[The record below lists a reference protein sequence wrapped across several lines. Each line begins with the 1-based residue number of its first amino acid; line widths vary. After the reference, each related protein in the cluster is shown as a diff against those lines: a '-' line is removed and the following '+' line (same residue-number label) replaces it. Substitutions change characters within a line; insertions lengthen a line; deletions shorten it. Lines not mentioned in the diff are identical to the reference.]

1 MLSVTNLLC
10 DHEAG
15 NERLRYGHRNTH
27 GECEATPRP
36 VVVWAVTKA
45 CNLRCVHCYAS
56 ATNAPARDELTYAQG
71 VALLDDLAAFKVP
84 AVLFSGGEPLSR
96 PDILPLIRHARSLG
110 LACTLS
116 TNGLLIDEPTAD
128 NLAESGPKYVGIS
141 IDGIESRH
149 DKLRGKSGAFTSAL
163 AAIKRCRTRNIKVGV
178 RFTVHS
184 LNVDDLDAIF
194 DICVSSNVQRLCV
207 YHLAYAGRADNMQKV
222 DLSAAQIRKVV
233 DRIFEKSQELHRQG
247 IPLEVLTVDNHA
259 DAAYL
264 LLQLE
269 KGNPQQYQIV
279 RGRLEGT
286 GGNRSGCNI
295 ASVDPV
301 GNVHYDQFT
310 WHYNCGNVR
319 EQPFSKIW
327 TDATDPRLSILRN
340 RKAHLPARCQS
351 CRFLSVCNG
360 NLRTRAEAATGDW
373 LGFDPACYLSDAE
386 ISTEAAAT
394 KSSQKF
400 ARDAAACGTVNTC
413 STDDSLPLAGG
424 VAS

>member
-1 MLSVTNLLC
+1 MFSVTNLLC
-10 DHEAG
+10 DYQAG
-15 NERLRYGHRNTH
+15 NERLRYGHRTAH
-27 GECEATPRP
+27 GESEATPRP

-56 ATNAPARDELTYAQG
+56 ATNAPAPNELTYAEG
-71 VALLDDLAAFKVP
+71 LALLDDLAAFHVP

-96 PDILPLIRHARSLG
+96 PEILPFIRHARSLG

-116 TNGLLIDEPTAD
+116 TNGLLIDDKMAD
-128 NLAESGPKYVGIS
+128 NLAAAGLKYAGIS
-141 IDGIESRH
+141 IDGIEARH
-149 DKLRGKSGAFTSAL
+149 DKLRGKIGAFKGTL
-163 AAIKRCRTRNIKVGV
+163 EGMRRCRERGIKIGA
-178 RFTVHS
+178 RFTVHG

-194 DICVSSNVQRLCV
+194 DICVANEVQRLCV

-222 DLSAAQIRKVV
+222 DLTAGQIRTVV
-233 DRIFEKSQELHRQG
+233 DRIFQKSQELHAQG

-269 KGNPQQYQIV
+269 KSDPRQYQAV
-279 RGRLEGT
+279 RARLEGT

-295 ASVDPV
+295 ASVDPT

-310 WHYNCGNVR
+310 WHYSCGNIR
-319 EQPFSKIW
+319 EKPFSQIW
-327 TDATDPRLSILRN
+327 TEAADPRLAILRN
-340 RKAHLPARCQS
+340 RRSYLPARCQA

-373 LGFDPACYLSDAE
+373 LGFDPACYLTDAE
-386 ISTEAAAT
+386 IGINSDQNAKTY
-394 KSSQKF
+394 
-400 ARDAAACGTVNTC
+400 
-413 STDDSLPLAGG
+413 SL
-424 VAS
+424 V

>member
-1 MLSVTNLLC
+1 MFSVTNLLC
-10 DHEAG
+10 DYQAG
-15 NERLRYGHRNTH
+15 NEHLRYGHRTAS
-27 GECEATPRP
+27 GEAEAIPRP

-56 ATNAPARDELTYAQG
+56 ATNTPAPNELTYAEG
-71 VALLDDLAAFKVP
+71 LALLNDLAAFHVP

-96 PDILPLIRHARSLG
+96 PEILPFIRHARSLG

-116 TNGLLIDEPTAD
+116 TNGLLIDDKMAD
-128 NLAESGPKYVGIS
+128 NLAQAGLKYAGIS
-141 IDGIESRH
+141 IDGMEARH
-149 DKLRGKSGAFTSAL
+149 DQLRGKIGAFKGTL
-163 AAIKRCRTRNIKVGV
+163 GGMRRCRERGIKVGA
-178 RFTVHS
+178 RFTVHG

-194 DICVSSNVQRLCV
+194 DLCVANEVQRLCI

-222 DLSAAQIRKVV
+222 DLTAGQIRAVV
-233 DRIFEKSQELHRQG
+233 DRIFQKSQELHAQG

-269 KGNPQQYQIV
+269 KNDPQQYQAV
-279 RGRLEGT
+279 RTRLEGT

-301 GNVHYDQFT
+301 GHVHYDQFT
-310 WHYNCGNVR
+310 WNYHCGNIR
-319 EQPFSKIW
+319 EKPFSQIW
-327 TDATDPRLSILRN
+327 TEASDPRLAILRN
-340 RKAHLPARCQS
+340 RKAYLPARCQA

-373 LGFDPACYLSDAE
+373 LGFDPACYLTDAE
-386 ISTEAAAT
+386 IGINSDQ
-394 KSSQKF
+394 S
-400 ARDAAACGTVNTC
+400 ARTY
-413 STDDSLPLAGG
+413 SLI
-424 VAS
+424 

>member
-1 MLSVTNLLC
+1 MFSVTNLLC
-10 DHEAG
+10 DHQAG
-15 NERLRYGHRNTH
+15 NERLRYGHRTAR
-27 GECEATPRP
+27 GESEATPRP

-56 ATNAPARDELTYAQG
+56 ATNAPAPNELTYDEG
-71 VALLDDLAAFKVP
+71 IALLDDLAAFHVP

-96 PDILPLIRHARSLG
+96 PEILPFIRHARALG

-116 TNGLLIDEPTAD
+116 TNGLLIDDKMAD
-128 NLAESGPKYVGIS
+128 NLAESGLKYAGIS
-141 IDGIESRH
+141 IDGIEARH
-149 DKLRGKSGAFTSAL
+149 DKLRGKVGAFKQTL
-163 AAIKRCRTRNIKVGV
+163 EGIRRCRQRGIKVGA
-178 RFTVHS
+178 RFTVHG

-194 DICVSSNVQRLCV
+194 DICVASDVQRLCV

-222 DLSAAQIRKVV
+222 DLSASQIRAVV
-233 DRIFEKSQELHRQG
+233 DRIFQKSQQLHAQG

-269 KGNPQQYQIV
+269 KSDPRQYRSV
-279 RGRLEGT
+279 RARLEGT

-295 ASVDPV
+295 ASVDPM

-310 WHYNCGNVR
+310 WNYNCGNVR
-319 EQPFSKIW
+319 EKPFSRIW
-327 TDATDPRLSILRN
+327 TEASDPRLAILRN
-340 RKAHLPARCQS
+340 RKAHLPARCQA

-373 LGFDPACYLSDAE
+373 LGFDPGCYLTDEE
-386 ISTEAAAT
+386 IGITANS
-394 KSSQKF
+394 
-400 ARDAAACGTVNTC
+400 ARTC
-413 STDDSLPLAGG
+413 SL
-424 VAS
+424 V

>member
-10 DHEAG
+10 DHQAG
-15 NERLRYGHRNTH
+15 NERLRYGHRNAH
-27 GECEATPRP
+27 GESEATPRP

-56 ATNAPARDELTYAQG
+56 ATNAPAPNELTHDEG
-71 VALLDDLAAFKVP
+71 LALLDDLAAFKVP

-116 TNGLLIDEPTAD
+116 TNGLLIDETMAD
-128 NLAESGPKYVGIS
+128 NLAESGLKYAGIS

-149 DKLRGKSGAFTSAL
+149 DKLRGKAGAFNSTL
-163 AAIKRCRTRNIKVGV
+163 AAIKRCRARNIKVGV

-222 DLSAAQIRKVV
+222 DLSASQIRKVV
-233 DRIFEKSQELHRQG
+233 DRIFEKSRELHRQG

-269 KGNPQQYQIV
+269 KDDPQQYQKV
-279 RGRLEGT
+279 RNRLEGT

-310 WHYNCGNVR
+310 WHYNCGNIR
-319 EQPFSKIW
+319 EQRFSKIW
-327 TDATDPRLSILRN
+327 TDATDPRLAILRN
-340 RKAHLPARCQS
+340 RKAHLPDRCQS

-373 LGFDPACYLSDAE
+373 LGFDPGCYLSDAE
-386 ISTEAAAT
+386 IALGSAANAASQKSNSDAAT
-394 KSSQKF
+394 
-400 ARDAAACGTVNTC
+400 CGIANSC
-413 STDDSLPLAGG
+413 GSDYALPLVSG
-424 VAS
+424 VTT

>member
-1 MLSVTNLLC
+1 MFSVTNLLC
-10 DHEAG
+10 DHQAG
-15 NERLRYGHRNTH
+15 NERLRYGHRTGH
-27 GECEATPRP
+27 GESEATPRP

-56 ATNAPARDELTYAQG
+56 ATNAPAPNELTHDEG
-71 VALLDDLAAFKVP
+71 LALLNDLAAFKVP

-96 PDILPLIRHARSLG
+96 PDILPLIHHARSLG
-110 LACTLS
+110 LASTLS
-116 TNGLLIDEPTAD
+116 TNGLLIDEKMAD
-128 NLAESGPKYVGIS
+128 NLAESGLKYAGIS
-141 IDGIESRH
+141 IDGTEGRH
-149 DKLRGKSGAFTSAL
+149 DKLRGKVGAFNSTL
-163 AAIKRCRTRNIKVGV
+163 AAIRRCRERGIKVGV
-178 RFTVHS
+178 RFTVHG

-194 DICVSSNVQRLCV
+194 DICASSNVQRLCV

-233 DRIFEKSQELHRQG
+233 DRIFEKSQERHRHG
-247 IPLEVLTVDNHA
+247 IPLEVLTVDNHT

-269 KGNPQQYQIV
+269 KSDPQQYQKV
-279 RGRLEGT
+279 LSRLEGT

-295 ASVDPV
+295 ASIDPI

-327 TDATDPRLSILRN
+327 TDATDPRLAILRN

-373 LGFDPACYLSDAE
+373 LGFDPACYLDDAE
-386 ISTEAAAT
+386 IGLTNGAA
-394 KSSQKF
+394 S
-400 ARDAAACGTVNTC
+400 
-413 STDDSLPLAGG
+413 
-424 VAS
+424 

>member
-1 MLSVTNLLC
+1 MFSVTNLLC
-10 DHEAG
+10 DHQAG
-15 NERLRYGHRNTH
+15 NERLRYGHRNAQ
-27 GECEATPRP
+27 GEAESTPRP
-36 VVVWAVTKA
+36 VVVWAVTKS

-56 ATNAPARDELTYAQG
+56 ATNAPAPNELTHDEG
-71 VALLDDLAAFKVP
+71 IALLDDLAAFNVP
-84 AVLFSGGEPLSR
+84 AVLFSGGEPLGH

-116 TNGLLIDEPTAD
+116 TNGLLIDDKMAD
-128 NLAESGPKYVGIS
+128 NLAESGLKYAGIS
-141 IDGIESRH
+141 IDGVESRH
-149 DKLRGKSGAFTSAL
+149 DKLRGKAGAFRSTL
-163 AAIKRCRTRNIKVGV
+163 AAIERCRKRSIKVGV
-178 RFTVHS
+178 RFTVHG

-194 DICVSSNVQRLCV
+194 DICVASNVQRLCV

-222 DLSAAQIRKVV
+222 DLSAVQIRKVV

-247 IPLEVLTVDNHA
+247 IPLEVLTVDNHT

-269 KGNPQQYQIV
+269 KSDPQQYQKV
-279 RGRLEGT
+279 RSRLEGT

-295 ASVDPV
+295 ASIDPI

-327 TDATDPRLSILRN
+327 TDATDPRLAILRN

-373 LGFDPACYLSDAE
+373 LGFDPACYLDDAE
-386 ISTEAAAT
+386 IGLTNGAA
-394 KSSQKF
+394 S
-400 ARDAAACGTVNTC
+400 
-413 STDDSLPLAGG
+413 
-424 VAS
+424 